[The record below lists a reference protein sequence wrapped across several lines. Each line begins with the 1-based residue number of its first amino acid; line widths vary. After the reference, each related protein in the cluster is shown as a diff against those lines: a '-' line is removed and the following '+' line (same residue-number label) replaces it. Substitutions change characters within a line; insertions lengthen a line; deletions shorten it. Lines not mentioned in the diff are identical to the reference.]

1 MKRIGLITFVFIL
14 IYSYIPAL
22 DLAKKE
28 PPVTLTLSTPQ
39 KLRAG
44 QTGKARI
51 DVQIRKPWHLFSQ
64 SPEIQGVRP
73 TKFALQPSGSV
84 AVEKIEYSTPKA
96 VHSPVFN
103 KDLALYEDA
112 MTITLTLKISASQS
126 GKIPL
131 EGTFE
136 YQACSDTTCLP
147 PAKQPFS
154 ATLEVAP

>member
-1 MKRIGLITFVFIL
+1 MKRTAFVTLVFIL
-14 IYSYIPAL
+14 IHSHIPAL

-28 PPVTLTLSTPQ
+28 PPVSLKLSESET
-39 KLRAG
+39 LRAG
-44 QTGKARI
+44 QSGSVKI

-64 SPEIQGVRP
+64 TPEIKGVRA
-73 TKFALQPSGSV
+73 TKFTLQPLDAV
-84 AVEKIEYSTPKA
+84 AVEKIEYSAPKT
-96 VHSPVFN
+96 VHSAVFN
-103 KDLALYEDA
+103 KDLALYEGA
-112 MTITLTLKISASQS
+112 LTITMIFTIQAGRS

-147 PAKQPFS
+147 PANQPFT

>member
-1 MKRIGLITFVFIL
+1 MKRITLATLVFIL
-14 IYSYIPAL
+14 LYSYAQAF
-22 DLAKKE
+22 DLTKKE
-28 PPVTLTLSTPQ
+28 PPVTLTLSVPQ
-39 KLRAG
+39 NIRAG
-44 QTGKARI
+44 QTGSARI

-64 SPEIQGVRP
+64 TPEIKGVRA
-73 TKFALQPSGSV
+73 TQFTLQPSAAV
-84 AVEKIEYSTPKA
+84 AVEKIEYSTPKT

-112 MTITLTLKISASQS
+112 LTITLTLKISAGQS

-154 ATLEVAP
+154 ATLEVSP